1 MYIIWRLI
9 ENERWKRLLDFK
21 LQNIYNLHLHLQQFI
36 IQIELPRM
44 QNILSFHSDFN

>member
-1 MYIIWRLI
+1 MYIIRRLI

-21 LQNIYNLHLHLQQFI
+21 LQNIYNLHLHLQQFA
-36 IQIELPRM
+36 IQIQLPRM